1 MINNINDIR
10 IGMMVSTRDGSMYII
25 ALNSENRLIMRGIYN
40 NSRILFLSS
49 YDNLSFKH
57 IAFHE
62 YDIMQVFESPI
73 YCDNYESCERPYP
86 HLVSPIVWERPK
98 DKKKNNEERIIEIFQ
113 EMGRL
118 WGEYE
123 ELRG

>member
-1 MINNINDIR
+1 MINNISDIK
-10 IGMMVSTRDGSMYII
+10 IGMMVSTRDGRMHII
-25 ALNSENRLIMRGIYN
+25 ALNSENRLIMRDIYN
-40 NSRILFLSS
+40 NSYIAFLSS

-62 YDIMQVFESPI
+62 YDIMQVFETPI
-73 YCDNYESCERPYP
+73 YCDNHELCERP